1 MTTICDLKNT
11 NNLLRKSNK
20 IHYVLLTF
28 VQNELN
34 ERKKI
39 LNNFYSYSTKE
50 KAEVKEEEELD
61 KFNKKNKESDNTFF
75 NYDEDED
82 EDGEES
88 SSDMSC
94 EEEYID

>member
-1 MTTICDLKNT
+1 MTTIYDLKNT

-39 LNNFYSYSTKE
+39 LNNFYSYSIKE

-61 KFNKKNKESDNTFF
+61 KFNKKNKESDNTF
-75 NYDEDED
+75 NYDED

>member
-1 MTTICDLKNT
+1 MSTISDLKNS

-20 IHYVLLTF
+20 IHYVLLSF

-34 ERKKI
+34 EKKKI
-39 LNNFYSYSTKE
+39 LNNFYSYSIKE

-82 EDGEES
+82 GEES